1 MAQACLTQY
10 FTPKR
15 SRRSSTILANGE
27 PLKSQKR
34 KLKFDDEND
43 ENVCTFSTNSNKKR
57 RISPSQPT
65 AGYLQG
71 CDLDQIDK
79 LPLSRKNKNDVGEDQ
94 IKVKTFE
101 RQKQHLIKLADMNE
115 IRKHLKVVRSH
126 IEEVKQCQQT
136 ATQPRESEDKI
147 QKKLVPAHERFAHL
161 LVEKP
166 IVNESGST
174 PNKKI
179 ASPADI
185 RRCVQITESERLK
198 KVLSKVDQSI
208 LESLPATPSK
218 RIVGINERLLE
229 QIRLKEES
237 RAQLISLEN
246 TGIVKKE
253 EQRSKTY
260 DMFNHMRESMDIIDQ
275 LFTTERQ
282 VALECDRVNQKLS
295 ELHSARYNQDQALK
309 MIDFILKSMEECAP
323 GYFLKLKLRNK
334 QYLKINRVKMT
345 KAILTDY
352 LEKKLIEFGLTIGP
366 NKVSEVVTDH
376 PFRLTMA
383 ALEID
388 DASSEGRDTASS
400 GITRVTLKSSTADKG
415 PPTDL
420 ILCNLHYPS
429 CLQQPL
435 DIEFYDG
442 QTLTF
447 GVKGPHKIH
456 LTGYVLQPEPQEICH
471 ESHLPVGTSQDFFE
485 AEADSTSDD
494 EDDED
499 DDDDDDDDDDSD
511 DSDNPEDFH
520 LTHRHR
526 LNDDE
531 DQDLQGDYEDGYL
544 EGEDDISSGT
554 SSSSDSDSDDEEKV
568 AAATKKGKKR
578 PHAEANGHSKKKE
591 PESKKLK
598 KSKKNKEEPTPST
611 TTANKESK
619 KGKKTEA
626 TATTSSNDKQASS
639 TNVDEK
645 KSNSLEIN
653 DIRVGNGPE
662 AKFGKNVAVFYTG
675 RLKSN
680 NKVFDSCTK
689 GKPFRFRLGAGEVI
703 RGWDQGVKGMHVGGK
718 RRLTIPP
725 SLAYG
730 SQKLPDIP
738 ANSTLVFDI
747 ELKNV
752 L

>member
-43 ENVCTFSTNSNKKR
+43 ENVCTLSTNSNKKR

-65 AGYLQG
+65 DGYLQG

-136 ATQPRESEDKI
+136 ATQPKENEDKI

-166 IVNESGST
+166 VVNESGST

-237 RAQLISLEN
+237 RTQLISLEN
-246 TGIVKKE
+246 TGVVKKE

-295 ELHSARYNQDQALK
+295 ELHSARFNQDQALE
-309 MIDFILKSMEECAP
+309 MIDFIVKSMEECAP
-323 GYFLKLKLRNK
+323 TYLLKLKLRNK

-352 LEKKLIEFGLTIGP
+352 LEKKLIEFG
-366 NKVSEVVTDH
+366 E
-376 PFRLTMA
+376 
-383 ALEID
+383 
-388 DASSEGRDTASS
+388 
-400 GITRVTLKSSTADKG
+400 
-415 PPTDL
+415 
-420 ILCNLHYPS
+420 
-429 CLQQPL
+429 
-435 DIEFYDG
+435 
-442 QTLTF
+442 
-447 GVKGPHKIH
+447 
-456 LTGYVLQPEPQEICH
+456 
-471 ESHLPVGTSQDFFE
+471 
-485 AEADSTSDD
+485 
-494 EDDED
+494 
-499 DDDDDDDDDDSD
+499 
-511 DSDNPEDFH
+511 
-520 LTHRHR
+520 
-526 LNDDE
+526 
-531 DQDLQGDYEDGYL
+531 
-544 EGEDDISSGT
+544 
-554 SSSSDSDSDDEEKV
+554 
-568 AAATKKGKKR
+568 
-578 PHAEANGHSKKKE
+578 
-591 PESKKLK
+591 
-598 KSKKNKEEPTPST
+598 
-611 TTANKESK
+611 
-619 KGKKTEA
+619 
-626 TATTSSNDKQASS
+626 
-639 TNVDEK
+639 
-645 KSNSLEIN
+645 
-653 DIRVGNGPE
+653 
-662 AKFGKNVAVFYTG
+662 
-675 RLKSN
+675 
-680 NKVFDSCTK
+680 
-689 GKPFRFRLGAGEVI
+689 
-703 RGWDQGVKGMHVGGK
+703 
-718 RRLTIPP
+718 
-725 SLAYG
+725 
-730 SQKLPDIP
+730 
-738 ANSTLVFDI
+738 
-747 ELKNV
+747 
-752 L
+752 